1 MATRAAVDIGGTFTD
16 LVYLDGDEGEVGLAK
31 ASTTPA
37 RFEDAVM
44 TVLDESDVGEVTF
57 LAHGTTV
64 VINALTE
71 HKGARTALITT
82 RGFRDVLEITRANR
96 PDLYNLLYEKPRPF
110 VPRRLRLEATERV
123 TYKGEVLTPL
133 DEGDVRTATAE
144 ARRQG
149 AEAIAIC
156 FLHSYANPEHE
167 RRAAEI
173 VHEEWPEAAVTA
185 SHELV
190 NEWREYDRTSTT
202 VLDAYVKPTTARYF
216 GALAGRLEAA
226 GVARQAQYAMQSN
239 GGVSRFELAGRTPI
253 NLVESGPVG
262 GVIGAAALGGL
273 LGEDNLISLDIG
285 GTTAKSSL
293 VERGAVRVT
302 SEYFVERTPV
312 FAGYPIRVPVVDIVE
327 IGAGGGS
334 IAWLDPAGALRVGPQ
349 SAGAE
354 PGPACYGRGGT
365 DATVT
370 DANLVAGRINP
381 DYFLGGRLRVDVER
395 ARAAL
400 MPIAEALD
408 VSVED
413 AALGVIRL
421 ANANMIHLLKLVS
434 VRRGRDPRDFAIVA
448 CGGGGSMHACAL
460 ARELRVPR
468 VIVPNFPAHFSAWGM
483 LMSDLR
489 HDLVQTRFARVHEAD
504 PGELTA
510 VWHELEERMLEVFA
524 DERVAPSD
532 VTFARAADI
541 RYAGQEHTVNVPVPA
556 GELGEQERAEVEGR
570 FHDLHEQL
578 YTFRQ
583 DSPVE
588 IVNFRLT
595 GFGAVAKPELRRIAS
610 NGNASAALKGT
621 RGVDFDELGLHE
633 SRIYERE
640 RLGAGAEVEGP
651 AVIEEPAASSVVFPG
666 QTLRVDE
673 FGDLIIETGAY

>member
-1 MATRAAVDIGGTFTD
+1 MSTRAAVDIGGTFTD
-16 LVYLDGDEGEVGLAK
+16 LVYLDEDTSAVGLGK
-31 ASTTPA
+31 TSTTPA
-37 RFEDAVM
+37 GFEEGVM
-44 TVLDESDVGEVTF
+44 TAFSESDVGQVAF

-96 PDLYNLLYEKPRPF
+96 PDLYNLLYAKPKPF

-123 TYKGEVLTPL
+123 TYKGEVVTPL
-133 DEGDVRTATAE
+133 DEDDVRAAVAQ

-156 FLHSYANPEHE
+156 FLHSYANPKHE
-167 RRAAEI
+167 QRAAEI
-173 VHEEWPEAAVTA
+173 VREEWADAAVTA

-202 VLDAYVKPTTARYF
+202 VLDAYVKPTTARYL
-216 GALAGRLEAA
+216 GALADRLEDV
-226 GVARQAQYAMQSN
+226 GVGREAQYAMQSN
-239 GGVSRFELAGRTPI
+239 GGVSRFELASRTPL

-262 GVIGAAALGGL
+262 GVIGAAAIGGL
-273 LGEDNLISLDIG
+273 LGEANLITLDIG

-293 VERGAVRVT
+293 VERGSVRVT

-312 FAGYPIRVPVVDIVE
+312 FAGYPIRLPVVDIVE

-354 PGPACYGRGGT
+354 PGPACYGHGGT
-365 DATVT
+365 DPTVT

-381 DYFLGGRLRVDVER
+381 EYFLGGRLRVDVER
-395 ARAAL
+395 ARTAL
-400 MPIAEALD
+400 TPIARALD

-421 ANANMIHLLKLVS
+421 ANANMMHLLKLVS

-448 CGGGGSMHACAL
+448 YGGGGSMHACAL

-489 HDLVQTRFARVHEAD
+489 HDLVQTHFARVHEAD
-504 PGELTA
+504 TAELTA
-510 VWHELEERMLEVFA
+510 LWRRLEERLLEVFA
-524 DERVAPSD
+524 DERVGAED
-532 VTFARAADI
+532 VAFARTADM
-541 RYAGQEHTVNVPVPA
+541 RYAGQEHTVNVPIPA
-556 GELGEQERAEVEGR
+556 GGLGEQQRAEVEST

-583 DSPVE
+583 DSPIE

-595 GFGAVAKPELRRIAS
+595 GFGAVAKPELRQIGS
-610 NGNASAALKGT
+610 NGDAGAARKGV
-621 RGVDFDELGLHE
+621 RDVDYDELGRQE
-633 SRIYERE
+633 SAIFERG
-640 RLGAGAEVEGP
+640 RLGAGAEIEGP
-651 AVIEEPAASSVVFPG
+651 AVVEEPAASTVVFPR

-673 FGDLIIETGAY
+673 YGNLIVETEAR